1 MLRFKSVVFHSSSVQ
16 FLDRPV
22 NFFFYQWYSYCL
34 VIIALHIHRYDQYNT
49 ENTYE
54 TDDLVGWCTYF
65 PFLYSIPVIKR
76 HLFIILVPQHPKLC
90 QLKGSH
96 CNVYGFSELA
106 PFHLSLRDFDRVL
119 ENDPT
124 NHRIAWRGC
133 QGASVG
139 EVVSW
144 RELLFLQYINIWMQY
159 NTKTNEYC
167 TYHPW
172 SLWWYPQ
179 AAVVN
184 SWNVNNQTLIQSKK
198 IQ

>member
-1 MLRFKSVVFHSSSVQ
+1 MHPSRRQIFAGK
-16 FLDRPV
+16 P
-22 NFFFYQWYSYCL
+22 YSTFWNIRDLLIHMINTTLKICKRQ
-34 VIIALHIHRYDQYNT
+34 IIYI
-49 ENTYE
+49 
-54 TDDLVGWCTYF
+54 CTYF
-65 PFLYSIPVIKR
+65 PLPISVPVIER

-96 CNVYGFSELA
+96 CNVHAYSELA

-179 AAVVN
+179 AAVIN
-184 SWNVNNQTLIQSKK
+184 CWNVNKQSKR

>member
-1 MLRFKSVVFHSSSVQ
+1 MLRFKSVVLHSSSVQ
-16 FLDRPV
+16 FLDWPV
-22 NFFFYQWYSYCL
+22 SFSFITTDMYSYCL
-34 VIIALHIHRYDQYNT
+34 GIFAYIDEQYNT
-49 ENTYE
+49 ENTNE
-54 TDDLVGWCTYF
+54 TDHLVGWRTYF
-65 PFLYSIPVIKR
+65 PFLFSVPVIKR

-96 CNVYGFSELA
+96 CNVHAYSELA

-179 AAVVN
+179 AAVIN
-184 SWNVNNQTLIQSKK
+184 SWNVNKQSKK